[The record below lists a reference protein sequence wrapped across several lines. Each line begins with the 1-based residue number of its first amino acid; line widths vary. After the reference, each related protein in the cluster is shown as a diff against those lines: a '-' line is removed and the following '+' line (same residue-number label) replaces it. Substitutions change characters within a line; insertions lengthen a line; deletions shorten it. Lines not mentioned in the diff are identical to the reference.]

1 MFISASF
8 AIIIGTFY
16 LLGDMVG
23 QKGVEDE

>member
-8 AIIIGTFY
+8 AIIIGTVH

-23 QKGVEDE
+23 QQGVGDE